1 MLPYVNTLL
10 VAWGKWAVRNQDG
23 GVGWGSCSP
32 MFRDVPSG
40 VMPGASRPPLGV
52 GGQASECEQ
61 TDAAVR
67 RLPEADRN
75 LLKEV
80 YVVGGT
86 TKAVAERLGWHR
98 QRVPER
104 LDAAGQRLLG
114 LLNDVVAGA

>member
-1 MLPYVNTLL
+1 
-10 VAWGKWAVRNQDG
+10 
-23 GVGWGSCSP
+23 
-32 MFRDVPSG
+32 MFKDAPSG
-40 VMPGASRPPLGV
+40 VVPAASRPPLGV
-52 GGQASECEQ
+52 GGQASECEE
-61 TDAAVR
+61 TDLAVR
-67 RLPEADRN
+67 RLPEADR
-75 LLKEV
+75 LLLNEV